1 MPTAKLLSERPLV
14 EIDED
19 GLRVLKR
26 ALAVDVGQYIKALH
40 RKGRQ
45 RYHVSMSKMG
55 TTITRVPEGM
65 RYNGAS
71 IPWLVQPV
79 LGDPMLWEAAG
90 AVHDWLFQVQAPYR
104 ASNRVF
110 RIIARSGKGVGWL
123 RAGLAYAG
131 LQLGGWVAY
140 RRHGRKRKTV

>member
-19 GLRVLKR
+19 GLRVLRR

-55 TTITRVPEGM
+55 TTIVRVPEGM
-65 RYNGAS
+65 KYNGAS

-79 LGDPMLWEAAG
+79 LGNPLLWEAAG
-90 AVHDWLFQVQAPYR
+90 AAHDWLYQMQAPRR
-104 ASNRVF
+104 ASDRVF
-110 RIIARSGKGVGWL
+110 RIIARSGRGVGKV
-123 RAGLAYAG
+123 RSGLAYLG
-131 LQLGGWVAY
+131 LRLGGWWAF
-140 RRHGRKRKTV
+140 RNHGKKRKTV